1 MADGDTKPEAGGAQ
15 PSGALASGDGKTRL
29 VARLSADY
37 LLRSLKLIGE
47 LAEGEL
53 LTGLVNLALV
63 QANVGHLDPTG
74 GAYDSLES
82 VPPDQVRRPVSVLAL
97 SASLGLP
104 YETTRRHVAKMV
116 ETGECLRVKGGVVV
130 PAAAVADPRRS
141 EMLEQNLINLKRL
154 YRNLRAAGVSLD

>member
-1 MADGDTKPEAGGAQ
+1 VTAQPPSNSPSPAPSPEAA
-15 PSGALASGDGKTRL
+15 DKTRL
-29 VARLSADY
+29 VARLTADY
-37 LLRSLKLIGE
+37 LLRSLKMIGE

-63 QANVGHLDPTG
+63 QANVGHLDPAG
-74 GAYDSLES
+74 SAFDSLDS
-82 VPPDQVRRPVSVLAL
+82 IPPDEVRRPVSVLSI

-116 ETGECLRVKGGVVV
+116 ETGQCLRVKGGVVS
-130 PAAAVADPRRS
+130 PTAAVADPRRS

-154 YRNLRAAGVSLD
+154 YRNLRNAGVPLD

>member
-1 MADGDTKPEAGGAQ
+1 MAGGETATDRTARRK
-15 PSGALASGDGKTRL
+15 PDKIRL

-37 LLRSLKLIGE
+37 MLRSLKMIGD

-74 GAYDSLES
+74 SPFDGLDS
-82 VPPDQVRRPVSVLAL
+82 VPPDEVRRPVSVLAL

-116 ETGECLRVKGGVVV
+116 ATGQCLRVKGGVIA
-130 PAAAVADPRRS
+130 PTAAVDDPRRA

-154 YRNLRAAGVSLD
+154 YRNLRAAGVALD

>member
-1 MADGDTKPEAGGAQ
+1 MAAGGDR
-15 PSGALASGDGKTRL
+15 ASADEDKIRL

-37 LLRSLKLIGE
+37 MLRSLKMIGE
-47 LAEGEL
+47 LAQGEL

-74 GAYDSLES
+74 SKFDSLDAI
-82 VPPDQVRRPVSVLAL
+82 PPDEMRRPVSVLAL

-116 ETGECLRVKGGVVV
+116 ETGQCLRVKGGVIA
-130 PAAAVADPRRS
+130 PTAAVDDPRRT
-141 EMLEQNLINLKRL
+141 EMLEQNLINLRRL
-154 YRNLRAAGVSLD
+154 YRNLKAAGVALD

>member
-1 MADGDTKPEAGGAQ
+1 VPKNSQSAAPGEAAPIGET
-15 PSGALASGDGKTRL
+15 DKTRL

-37 LLRSLKLIGE
+37 LLRSLKMIGE

-74 GAYDSLES
+74 SGYDSLED
-82 VPPDQVRRPVSVLAL
+82 VPPDRVRRPVSVLAL

-116 ETGECLRVKGGVVV
+116 ETGQCQRVKGGVVV
-130 PAAAVADPRRS
+130 PTAAVDDPRRNL
-141 EMLEQNLINLKRL
+141 MLGQNLTNLRRL
-154 YRNLRAAGVSLD
+154 YRNLRAAGVPLD

>member
-1 MADGDTKPEAGGAQ
+1 MAKTGDRTGPGGEDDK
-15 PSGALASGDGKTRL
+15 LRL

-37 LLRSLKLIGE
+37 MLRSLKMIGE
-47 LAEGEL
+47 LAQGEL

-74 GAYDSLES
+74 SGFDSLES
-82 VPPDQVRRPVSVLAL
+82 IPPDEVRRPVSVLAI

-116 ETGECLRVKGGVVV
+116 ETGQCLRVKGGVVS
-130 PAAAVADPRRS
+130 PTAAVDDPRRT

-154 YRNLRAAGVSLD
+154 YRNLKSAGVSLD